1 MAFPEKIWIAG
12 QGKPWKEH
20 LPKGRIVRMSP
31 EMIGIALDEESVSR
45 VIYDRFGKPIEQQKA
60 SEERPGEPDLSNT

>member
-1 MAFPEKIWIAG
+1 MSFPEKIWIAG
-12 QGKPWKEH
+12 HGKPWIEH

-60 SEERPGEPDLSNT
+60 SEERPEKPDLSST